1 MKNFMIQQLGQG
13 SGDKGGN
20 CEHPENTLLH
30 WWSEPKLQQLPTTYS
45 VPNACHCSQ
54 TFLLKYQDLKTQV
67 RCSKVRVLRS
77 SMTQVRCPYFC
88 VTK

>member
-30 WWSEPKLQQLPTTYS
+30 WWSEP
-45 VPNACHCSQ
+45 
-54 TFLLKYQDLKTQV
+54 
-67 RCSKVRVLRS
+67 
-77 SMTQVRCPYFC
+77 
-88 VTK
+88 